1 MQAAFDRKLTLWHAA
16 VAERQRR
23 GFSVERQGGMRCHD
37 QYQSSVC
44 VGVNYHKPSIAHRI
58 ECCAYSH
65 APQLPFWASFRVGA
79 NWRTGLARSERHCGG
94 AGPLCL
100 RWLAP
105 VTYQVRAAR
114 LEPARRRPSVNLLV
128 LDSHGRLRKG
138 ASELVR
144 DEHVGRCASR
154 ARTPPSRHVTYH
166 GLAEP
171 STSPPASQRL

>member
-1 MQAAFDRKLTLWHAA
+1 MAGIELRHAVAELTWKPKDREMQAAFDRKLTLWHAA

-44 VGVNYHKPSIAHRI
+44 VGVNYHKPSIGSSVVRT
-58 ECCAYSH
+58 H

-79 NWRTGLARSERHCGG
+79 NWRTGLARSERHQEG
-94 AGPLCL
+94 AAPLGL

-105 VTYQVRAAR
+105 VGYQVGAAR

-128 LDSHGRLRKG
+128 LD
-138 ASELVR
+138 
-144 DEHVGRCASR
+144 
-154 ARTPPSRHVTYH
+154 
-166 GLAEP
+166 
-171 STSPPASQRL
+171 